1 MSPKKYDGVI
11 EAVHYNAEG
20 RVEQVRL
27 YERRGAVFSDCV
39 LLSRDD
45 LVRRIKTRKV
55 IVIGQ
60 RKPWMGSSFE
70 TGAQVHL
77 AGPAG
82 KEVFATDNPPAG
94 RDLLKGVPEF

>member
-1 MSPKKYDGVI
+1 MSPRKFDGVI
-11 EAVHYNAEG
+11 EAVRYNAEG

-39 LLSRDD
+39 LLGRDD
-45 LVRRIKTRKV
+45 LVGRLKARKIFV
-55 IVIGQ
+55 AGQ
-60 RKPWMGSSFE
+60 RKLWLGSSFT

-82 KEVFATDNPPAG
+82 KEVIVTANPPAG
-94 RDLLKGVPEF
+94 RDDLKGVPEY